1 MEDDILSRDILFN
14 NASDHIHYMGAHV
27 SKEYAVKTFD
37 FLMSQ
42 REITKYKKQEKLKIE
57 IETRVNP
64 ITRKRSNSIC

>member
-37 FLMSQ
+37 FSDVPK
-42 REITKYKKQEKLKIE
+42 RNNKI
-57 IETRVNP
+57 
-64 ITRKRSNSIC
+64 